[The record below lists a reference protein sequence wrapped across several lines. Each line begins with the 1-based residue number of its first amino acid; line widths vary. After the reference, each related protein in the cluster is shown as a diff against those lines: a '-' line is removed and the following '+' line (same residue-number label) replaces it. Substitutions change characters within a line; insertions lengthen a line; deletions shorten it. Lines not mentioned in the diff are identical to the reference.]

1 MTAIIIPIKG
11 VNPFTGI
18 ISLQELAEQLQEI
31 VDIVHDQPYDCQL
44 TTEPGYTVIPHAF
57 RLNPTNLT

>member
-11 VNPFTGI
+11 VNPFTGV
-18 ISLQELAEQLQEI
+18 ISLRELAEQLQEI
-31 VDIVHDQPYDCQL
+31 VDIVHNQPYDCQL
-44 TTEPGYTVIPHAF
+44 TTEAGLTVNPHAF

>member
-44 TTEPGYTVIPHAF
+44 TTEAALTVLPHAF